1 LAAPVTQDLPFKV
14 TFALQDQYNQPIS
27 PTDELTVAIFFGN
40 GSVVT
45 MPNPESVTIP
55 AGKTEATIQLLA
67 TSGGSAVGHS
77 AVAQL
82 KIAATGTEANN

>member
-1 LAAPVTQDLPFKV
+1 MDLPFKV

-27 PTDELTVAIFFGN
+27 PKDELTVEIFFGN
-40 GSVVT
+40 GSVIT
-45 MPNPESVTIP
+45 MPNPETVTIP

-67 TSGGSAVGHS
+67 TNGTGGTPVGHS

-82 KIAATGTEANN
+82 KIAATGAEASN